1 MISIVVPCFNCE
13 NTLYNSLESLLGQTY
28 TGEYQIILIDDGSID
43 STPALC
49 DDYEDKFRVIGTNG
63 SGPQIKTFHQPNG
76 GLMNAWKRG
85 VKEADGE
92 YIAFCDADDYVDA
105 DFIEQLTNVVEEH
118 YSDIILYGMVIEYN
132 NGEKKEHTNRLEPGY
147 YDHERIACEVLPK
160 LYSNGAMQS
169 DLIIKS
175 RCGKMIKK
183 TLLQQIIPDLDEGVS
198 IGEDDIATFD
208 AVLHADSIYC
218 MDNYFP
224 YHYVRNNES
233 MIGGYDPKIFCKL
246 ELCYKNKY
254 AIADK
259 YNYTYVSQIDA
270 DYMSHYILYVKKE
283 ICKNPGSVV
292 LVCRRLKDFRNSEI
306 FTNLYS
312 KVSIK
317 GYDLTTRIF
326 ALMFI
331 YRFYFLLV
339 LVTRW
344 LDKKRGR
351 DV

>member
-1 MISIVVPCFNCE
+1 
-13 NTLYNSLESLLGQTY
+13 
-28 TGEYQIILIDDGSID
+28 
-43 STPALC
+43 
-49 DDYEDKFRVIGTNG
+49 
-63 SGPQIKTFHQPNG
+63 
-76 GLMNAWKRG
+76 
-85 VKEADGE
+85 
-92 YIAFCDADDYVDA
+92 
-105 DFIEQLTNVVEEH
+105 
-118 YSDIILYGMVIEYN
+118 
-132 NGEKKEHTNRLEPGY
+132 
-147 YDHERIACEVLPK
+147 
-160 LYSNGAMQS
+160 
-169 DLIIKS
+169 
-175 RCGKMIKK
+175 
-183 TLLQQIIPDLDEGVS
+183 
-198 IGEDDIATFD
+198 
-208 AVLHADSIYC
+208 

-283 ICKNPGSVV
+283 ICKNPGSVG